1 MINNDTYGNETT
13 SKNIELEIFV
23 DSIEGMLSNDNLRI
37 LIDKIYSNIY
47 ASKACPS
54 KVKITIR
61 V

>member
-23 DSIEGMLSNDNLRI
+23 DSIEGMLSNGNLGI

-47 ASKACPS
+47 ASKACHS
-54 KVKITIR
+54 KVKIIIR